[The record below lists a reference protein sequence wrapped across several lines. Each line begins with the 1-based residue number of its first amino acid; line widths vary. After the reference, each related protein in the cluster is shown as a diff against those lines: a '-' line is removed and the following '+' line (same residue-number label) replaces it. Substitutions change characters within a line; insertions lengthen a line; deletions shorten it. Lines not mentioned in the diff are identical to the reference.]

1 MFLIRIDDIDF
12 GITIQDEFVIGKTK
26 EKISYYDYYKK
37 QYNLEIKE
45 KNQFLIKS
53 HDKKTKKV
61 TFNSIFSIFQ
71 EVFLISEYCFMT
83 GFTDKMRG
91 DFNLN
96 KDIAETTKQNPQQRM
111 NKLKELLND
120 F

>member
-1 MFLIRIDDIDF
+1 
-12 GITIQDEFVIGKTK
+12 
-26 EKISYYDYYKK
+26 
-37 QYNLEIKE
+37 
-45 KNQFLIKS
+45 
-53 HDKKTKKV
+53 
-61 TFNSIFSIFQ
+61 
-71 EVFLISEYCFMT
+71 MT

-111 NKLKELLND
+111 NKLKELLSD